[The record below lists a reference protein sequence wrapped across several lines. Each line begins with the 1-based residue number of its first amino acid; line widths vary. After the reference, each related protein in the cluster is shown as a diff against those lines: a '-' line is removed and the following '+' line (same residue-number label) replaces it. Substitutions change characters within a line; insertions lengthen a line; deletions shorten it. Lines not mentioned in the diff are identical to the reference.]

1 MRPLGPTSSPPQAL
15 LSGRVLTASILVAAL
30 TAAFIKLAPAEWSH
44 VLTALVITGSN
55 LPL

>member
-1 MRPLGPTSSPPQAL
+1 V
-15 LSGRVLTASILVAAL
+15 LSASILVATL
-30 TAAFIKLAPAEWSH
+30 AAVFIKLAPVEWSH